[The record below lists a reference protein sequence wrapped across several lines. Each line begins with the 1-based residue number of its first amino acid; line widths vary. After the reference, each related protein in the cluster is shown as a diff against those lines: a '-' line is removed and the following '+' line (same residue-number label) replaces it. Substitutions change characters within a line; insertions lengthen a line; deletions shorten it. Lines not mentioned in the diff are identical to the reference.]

1 MAESLVTVV
10 ETRILQCSQISRAGF
25 SLRLLPVN
33 VFIFLPYFCL
43 PQSFSW
49 VVVLAWEEKLV
60 VGSTYLTFSFRVSV
74 TWGETDSFISVK
86 KSLARDLEWPSLN
99 QMLTLEPICWLGQVL
114 LGNWLRCL
122 LLDQLTVAR
131 VHFI

>member
-1 MAESLVTVV
+1 MLV
-10 ETRILQCSQISRAGF
+10 C
-25 SLRLLPVN
+25 
-33 VFIFLPYFCL
+33 
-43 PQSFSW
+43 
-49 VVVLAWEEKLV
+49 EEKLV

-74 TWGETDSFISVK
+74 TWDEMDSFISVK

-99 QMLTLEPICWLGQVL
+99 QMLTLEPISWLGQVL
-114 LGNWLRCL
+114 LGNWLRYL